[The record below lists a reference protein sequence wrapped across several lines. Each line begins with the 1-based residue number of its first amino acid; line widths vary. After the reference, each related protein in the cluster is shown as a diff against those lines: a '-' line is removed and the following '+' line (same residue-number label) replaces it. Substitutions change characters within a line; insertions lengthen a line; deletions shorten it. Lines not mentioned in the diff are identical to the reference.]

1 MGDRKTVLVTGA
13 SSGIGREIA
22 RIFSEKGYSVIL
34 AARSAG
40 RLRELSAA
48 LPGESEIY
56 VCDLSRR
63 AEVTALAEY
72 VKEIRP
78 DAVVNNAGFGLFGD
92 VAEASPERM
101 AEMIDVNVTAVTL
114 LTAAALAAMK
124 ERGEGRVLNVASSA
138 GLLPGGPHMAV
149 YYATKAYV
157 VSLTGAAAQ
166 ELAEAGSRVTV
177 SALCP
182 GPVDTDFNRV
192 AGVRFAL
199 KGIDAKRCAEAGVE
213 GMLSGKTF
221 IVPEARIKAAAFGAR
236 LLPRKTVIRIVSGQ
250 QRKKDKS

>member
-1 MGDRKTVLVTGA
+1 MEGEKKALVTGA

-22 RIFSEKGYSVIL
+22 RILSEKGYAVTL
-34 AARSAG
+34 VARSAD
-40 RLRELSAA
+40 RLRALAA
-48 LPGESEIY
+48 ELPGDSEIY
-56 VCDLSRR
+56 TADLSRR
-63 AEVTALAEY
+63 SEVLALSEY
-72 VKEIRP
+72 IREIQP
-78 DAVVNNAGFGLFGD
+78 EALVNNAGFGLFGD
-92 VAEASPERM
+92 AQETPPGRM

-114 LTAAALAAMK
+114 LTAAALSAM
-124 ERGEGRVLNVASSA
+124 EAGGGGRILNVASAA

-157 VSLTGAAAQ
+157 TSFTGAVAQ
-166 ELAEAGSRVTV
+166 ELSEKKSPVTV

-199 KGIDAKRCAEAGVE
+199 PGIDAKTCAAAGVE

-221 IVPEARIKAAAFGAR
+221 IVPEARIRAAVLGAR
-236 LLPRKTVIRIVSGQ
+236 FLPRKAAIRLISGQ
-250 QRKKDKS
+250 QKKKG

>member
-1 MGDRKTVLVTGA
+1 MEGRKTALVTGA

-22 RIFSEKGYSVIL
+22 RVLSGKGYSVIL
-34 AARSAG
+34 AARSAA
-40 RLRELSAA
+40 RLRELSGT
-48 LPGESEIY
+48 LPGESEMY

-63 AEVTALAEY
+63 AEVAALAEY

-114 LTAAALAAMK
+114 LTAAALATMK
-124 ERGEGRVLNVASSA
+124 ERGEGRVLNVVSSA

-149 YYATKAYV
+149 YYATKAFV

-166 ELAEAGSRVTV
+166 ELSEAGSRVTV

-199 KGIDAKRCAEAGVE
+199 KGIDAKRCAEAGIE